1 MKSCTIICNERSFS
15 LFMTV
20 DRILDEFINPDN
32 KKGED
37 RTKELTS
44 DLIEFISDFLKAKF
58 SESDRP
64 YNANLSLKEIIDCLM
79 SYEVD
84 EIKSYVNKKWKS
96 NTSREWN
103 DDVDLQIILL
113 RIICIKERELSEV
126 EPLTLN
132 FRLSKK
138 ASSKLKF
145 IESNP
150 VDNPIKIN
158 NKELIISQLLGS
170 TNKSLFPKTIIEDA
184 IDNIYNY
191 SRNEKDIKLLE
202 SIIYWREFS
211 FTNQMSDESIQYR
224 FHDDTEGMAEYEDR
238 CRSHWK
244 KILLKIACARL
255 DTTESFLIKSGMFEK
270 CLETCERWWKSKK
283 NQPYDFDDLD
293 PDERNRAVHFAEN
306 YLDNN

>member
-1 MKSCTIICNERSFS
+1 
-15 LFMTV
+15 MTV

-37 RTKELTS
+37 RTKGLTS
-44 DLIEFISDFLKAKF
+44 DLMEFISDFLKAKF

-96 NTSREWN
+96 NTSREWH
-103 DDVDLQIILL
+103 DDVDLQIILS

-150 VDNPIKIN
+150 VDNPVKIN
-158 NKELIISQLLGS
+158 NKELIISK
-170 TNKSLFPKTIIEDA
+170 N
-184 IDNIYNY
+184 NY
-191 SRNEKDIKLLE
+191 
-202 SIIYWREFS
+202 
-211 FTNQMSDESIQYR
+211 
-224 FHDDTEGMAEYEDR
+224 
-238 CRSHWK
+238 
-244 KILLKIACARL
+244 
-255 DTTESFLIKSGMFEK
+255 
-270 CLETCERWWKSKK
+270 
-283 NQPYDFDDLD
+283 
-293 PDERNRAVHFAEN
+293 
-306 YLDNN
+306 